1 MTGWRRRLSVTQR
14 LFALIAIALLP
25 ALAALLY
32 FNLSVY
38 RSRLNEAHET
48 ALRTGELASLEME
61 RIVTG
66 AEGTLI
72 ALAWTQVVRTFSSP
86 GCGDYLSRVVNEL
99 PLFSEIVAIDDDGR
113 IRCSSSPGA
122 IQEAMQAPP
131 AFADALASE
140 GFTVGTFTRSP
151 ADPEDAFLPLA
162 LPIYR
167 DRKNVGAVVAELD
180 LGWLGAQLRGRHFP
194 KGASLTIADRDGV
207 IVARE
212 PLPDR
217 FVGTRIPED
226 FQSLVHADAPGSMAL
241 MSQDGTRRIIGYFP
255 PAATGTGLYVS
266 AGVSTE
272 AALAS
277 AKAAAYWSLL
287 LAAAGTVAAFALAW
301 VVGTRLFRDPIRQL
315 VGTVEAWRRGDS
327 TARTGIASGGS
338 ELSILAQAI
347 DGYMNELV
355 VGRDARRAAEESR
368 DLLLRE
374 MEHRVK
380 NTLAT
385 VEAIVRQTLKG
396 RVGPEVLRKL
406 EGRLSAMDEAH
417 RMLLSGSWQSADLRE
432 VVHAALNPFN
442 EGGRLSVNGLPLRIP
457 PRATLA
463 LTMVLHELGT
473 NALKYG
479 ALAHPDGRVEIS
491 WRLAPGE
498 ASTCFQFAWIEHGGP
513 PVVPPESSGFGTR
526 LIRAALSSE
535 FDAEVSLTYPAT
547 GVVFTMEADAERF
560 LVTTGEQAA

>member
-1 MTGWRRRLSVTQR
+1 LSVTQR

-32 FNLSVY
+32 LNLSVY
-38 RSRLNEAHET
+38 RSRLNEVHET
-48 ALRTGELASLEME
+48 ALRTSELASLEMK

-66 AEGTLI
+66 AEGTLF
-72 ALAWTQVVRTFSSP
+72 ALARTQVVWTFSSP
-86 GCGDYLSRVVNEL
+86 ECGDYLSDVVSEL
-99 PLFSEIVAIDDDGR
+99 PQFREIIAIDGDGR
-113 IRCSSSPGA
+113 IGCSSSSGA
-122 IQEAMQAPP
+122 IQEGMQAPP

-140 GFTVGTFTRSP
+140 GFTVGTFTRSSG
-151 ADPEDAFLPLA
+151 DPEDVFLPLA

-167 DRKNVGAVVAELD
+167 DREIVGAIAAELD
-180 LGWLGAQLRGRHFP
+180 LGWLGAQLRGRDFP
-194 KGASLTIADRDGV
+194 EGASLTIADRDGV
-207 IVARE
+207 IIARE

-217 FVGTRIPED
+217 FVGTRIPDD
-226 FQSLVHADAPGSMAL
+226 FQSLVHAYAPGSMAL
-241 MSQDGTRRIIGYFP
+241 VSQDGTRRIIGYFP
-255 PAATGTGLYVS
+255 PAATGTGLYIS
-266 AGVSTE
+266 AGFSTE

-287 LAAAGTVAAFALAW
+287 LAAAGTLAAFTLAW

-315 VGTVEAWRRGDS
+315 VGTVEAWRRGDN
-327 TARTGIASGGS
+327 TARTGITSGGS

-347 DGYMNELV
+347 DRYMNELV
-355 VGRDARRAAEESR
+355 AGRTAQRAAEESR
-368 DLLLRE
+368 DLLLHE

-385 VEAIVRQTLKG
+385 VQAIVRQTLKG
-396 RVGPEVLRKL
+396 RVNPDVLCNL
-406 EGRLSAMDEAH
+406 EGRLSAMNEAH
-417 RMLLSGSWQSADLRE
+417 RMLLSDSWQSADLRQ
-432 VVHAALNPFN
+432 VVHAALIPFN
-442 EGGRLSVNGLPLRIP
+442 EDGRLSVNGPPLRIT

-479 ALAHPDGRVEIS
+479 ALADPSGSVRIS
-491 WRLAPGE
+491 WRLVPAE
-498 ASTCFQFAWIEHGGP
+498 ASTCFHLAWIEQGGP

-547 GVVFTMEADAERF
+547 GVVFTLEGDAERF
-560 LVTTGEQAA
+560 LVTTDEQAA